1 MLTEQVCKQKNGRNI
16 EVLEY
21 ITLDITNDSYLLL
34 LCKRKLHNFEIS
46 VE

>member
-34 LCKRKLHNFEIS
+34 LCKRKLQNFEIS
-46 VE
+46 DE